1 MLASVFSK
9 TRPFN
14 YLVIGI
20 LSLVFFILKTI
31 STASADAT
39 WVYYAEELGLFLLV
53 LGSVFL
59 TNFIALKNG
68 LTKGNNYALLLFFVF
83 LLFFSSMFQNK
94 NIIISN
100 FLLLLALRRLI
111 SLKSLL
117 STKEKIFD
125 ASFWI
130 LLAALFHFWSIFYI
144 VLVFIAIILHVSK
157 DYRNWIIPFIA
168 LLAVT
173 ILFFLANSL
182 LDNSLMSTLLSKT
195 YISFDFYYFDNVYQ
209 RIALAVFTSISLF
222 AFVLHVFDIPNKAL
236 NMQSSHKTILF
247 SFILGVG
254 IYVLSANK
262 NNGSLAFCFAP
273 LAIIGANFIEKIE
286 NNWVKE
292 IVVYSLLAFGV
303 FFFIMQL

>member
-1 MLASVFSK
+1 MIASVFSK

-31 STASADAT
+31 STASDDAT

-209 RIALAVFTSISLF
+209 RIALAVFTSLSLF

-292 IVVYSLLAFGV
+292 IVVYSLVAFGV

>member
-1 MLASVFSK
+1 MIASVFSK

-14 YLVIGI
+14 YLLIGI

-31 STASADAT
+31 MTASAGAT
-39 WVYYAEELGLFLLV
+39 WLFYVEELGLFLLV
-53 LGSVFL
+53 FASIFI

-68 LTKGNNYALLLFFVF
+68 LTKSNNYALLLFFIF
-83 LLFFSSMFQNK
+83 LLFFSSFFQNK

-100 FLLLLALRRLI
+100 LLLLLALRRLI
-111 SLKSLL
+111 SLKSLIA
-117 STKEKIFD
+117 TKEKIFD

-130 LLAALFHFWSIFYI
+130 FLAALFHFWSIFYI
-144 VLVFIAIILHVSK
+144 VLVFIAVILHVSK
-157 DYRNWIIPFIA
+157 DYRNGIIPFIA
-168 LLAVT
+168 LFAVT

-182 LDNSLMSTLLSKT
+182 LDNSLLSTLMSKT
-195 YISFDFYYFDNVYQ
+195 YVSFDFYYFDNIYQ

-236 NMQSSHKTILF
+236 NLQSSHKTILF

-286 NNWVKE
+286 NNWIKE
-292 IVVYSLLAFGV
+292 IVVYSLVAFGL
-303 FFFIMQL
+303 FFFVMQL

>member
-53 LGSVFL
+53 FGSIFL

-68 LTKGNNYALLLFFVF
+68 LTKGNNYALFLFFVF
-83 LLFFSSMFQNK
+83 LLFFSSIFQNK

-117 STKEKIFD
+117 QTKEKIFD

-130 LLAALFHFWSIFYI
+130 FLAALFHFWSIFYI

>member
-1 MLASVFSK
+1 MIASVFSK

-14 YLVIGI
+14 YLLIGI

-31 STASADAT
+31 MTASAGAT
-39 WVYYAEELGLFLLV
+39 WLFYVEELGLFLLV
-53 LGSVFL
+53 FASIFI

-68 LTKGNNYALLLFFVF
+68 LTKSNNYALLLFFIF
-83 LLFFSSMFQNK
+83 LLFFSSFFQNK

-111 SLKSLL
+111 SLKSLIA
-117 STKEKIFD
+117 TKEKIFD

-130 LLAALFHFWSIFYI
+130 FLAALFHFWSIFYI
-144 VLVFIAIILHVSK
+144 VLVFIAVILHVSK

-168 LLAVT
+168 LFAVT

-182 LDNSLMSTLLSKT
+182 LDNSLLSTLMSKT
-195 YISFDFYYFDNVYQ
+195 YVSFDFYYFDNIYQ

-236 NMQSSHKTILF
+236 NLQSSHKTILF

-286 NNWVKE
+286 NNWIKE
-292 IVVYSLLAFGV
+292 IVVYSLVAFGL
-303 FFFIMQL
+303 FFFVMQL

>member
-31 STASADAT
+31 STASVDAT

-53 LGSVFL
+53 FGSIFL

-83 LLFFSSMFQNK
+83 LLFFSSVFQNK

-182 LDNSLMSTLLSKT
+182 LDNGLMSTLLSKT

-209 RIALAVFTSISLF
+209 RIALAVFASISLF

-303 FFFIMQL
+303 FFFVMQL

>member
-1 MLASVFSK
+1 MIASVFSK

-20 LSLVFFILKTI
+20 LSLFFFILKTI
-31 STASADAT
+31 STASTAAT
-39 WVYYAEELGLFLLV
+39 WLYYTEEFGLFILV
-53 LGSVFL
+53 FASVFL
-59 TNFIALKNG
+59 TNFIALKND
-68 LTKGNNYALLLFFVF
+68 LTKGNNYALFLFFVF
-83 LLFFSSMFQNK
+83 LLFFSSIFQNT

-117 STKEKIFD
+117 QTKEKIFD

-130 LLAALFHFWSIFYI
+130 FLAALFHFWSIFYI
-144 VLVFIAIILHVSK
+144 GLVFIAIILHVSK

-168 LLAVT
+168 LFAVT
-173 ILFFLANSL
+173 IIFFLSNSL
-182 LDNSLMSTLLSKT
+182 LDNSLMSILLSKT
-195 YISFDFYYFDNVYQ
+195 YISFDFYYFDNIYQ
-209 RIALAVFTSISLF
+209 RIALAVFTSLSLF
-222 AFVLHVFDIPNKAL
+222 AFVTHVFDIPNKSL
-236 NMQSSHKTILF
+236 NIQSSHKTIVF

-286 NNWVKE
+286 NDLVKE
-292 IVVYSLLAFGV
+292 IVLYCLLTFGV
-303 FFFIMQL
+303 FFFILQL

>member
-1 MLASVFSK
+1 MIASVFSK

-157 DYRNWIIPFIA
+157 VYRNWIIPFIA

-286 NNWVKE
+286 NNWRQRS
-292 IVVYSLLAFGV
+292 Y
-303 FFFIMQL
+303 

>member
-1 MLASVFSK
+1 MIASVFNK

-14 YLVIGI
+14 YLLIGI
-20 LSLVFFILKTI
+20 LSLIFFIVKTI
-31 STASADAT
+31 TTTSATAT
-39 WVYYAEELGLFLLV
+39 WVNYAEETGLFLLIF
-53 LGSVFL
+53 GSIFL
-59 TNFIALKNG
+59 TNFIALKND
-68 LTKGNNYALLLFFVF
+68 LTKANNYALLLFFVF
-83 LLFFSSMFQNK
+83 LLFFSSVFQNK
-94 NIIISN
+94 NIVISN

-144 VLVFIAIILHVSK
+144 VLVFIAIILHVSS

-182 LDNSLMSTLLSKT
+182 LDNSLMSKLLSKT
-195 YISFDFYYFDNVYQ
+195 YISFDFYYFDTIYQ

-222 AFVLHVFDIPNKAL
+222 AFVTHLFDIPNKAL

-292 IVVYSLLAFGV
+292 IVVYSLLALGI
-303 FFFIMQL
+303 FFFVMQL

>member
-1 MLASVFSK
+1 MLASIFSK

-14 YLVIGI
+14 YLVVGI
-20 LSLVFFILKTI
+20 LSLFFFSVKIIAL
-31 STASADAT
+31 AQPNAD
-39 WVYYAEELGLFLLV
+39 WIYYAEEFGLYVLLFSS
-53 LGSVFL
+53 LFIL
-59 TNFIALKNG
+59 NFITLKNG
-68 LTKGNNYALLLFFVF
+68 LTKGNNYALLLFFIF
-83 LLFFSSMFQNK
+83 LLFFSSIFQNK

-117 STKEKIFD
+117 QTKEKIFD

-130 LLAALFHFWSIFYI
+130 FLAALFHFWSIFYI
-144 VLVFIAIILHVSK
+144 ILVFIAVILHVSK

-168 LLAVT
+168 LFAVT
-173 ILFFLANSL
+173 ILFFLANSI
-182 LDNSLMSTLLSKT
+182 LDNTLLSTLLDKT
-195 YISFDFYYFDNVYQ
+195 YISFDFYYFENIYQ
-209 RIALAVFTSISLF
+209 RIALALFASISLF
-222 AFVLHVFDIPNKAL
+222 FFVSHLFDVPNKAL
-236 NMQSSHKTILF
+236 NMQSSHKAILF
-247 SFILGVG
+247 SFVLGVG

-262 NNGSLAFCFAP
+262 NNGCLAFCFGP

-292 IVVYSLLAFGV
+292 IVVYALLGLGI

>member
-1 MLASVFSK
+1 MIASVFSK

-20 LSLVFFILKTI
+20 LSLVFFIMKTI

-39 WVYYAEELGLFLLV
+39 WFYYAEELGLFLLV
-53 LGSVFL
+53 FASIFL

-68 LTKGNNYALLLFFVF
+68 LTKSNNYALLLFFVF
-83 LLFFSSMFQNK
+83 LLFFSSIFQNK

-157 DYRNWIIPFIA
+157 DYRNWVIPFIA
-168 LLAVT
+168 LFAVI

-195 YISFDFYYFDNVYQ
+195 YVSFDFYYFDNIYQ
-209 RIALAVFTSISLF
+209 RLALALFASLSLF

-286 NNWVKE
+286 NDLVKE
-292 IVVYSLLAFGV
+292 IVVYSLFAFGI

>member
-20 LSLVFFILKTI
+20 LSLVFFVLKTI

>member
-1 MLASVFSK
+1 MIASVFSK

-20 LSLVFFILKTI
+20 LSLVFFVLKTI
-31 STASADAT
+31 STASDDAT
-39 WVYYAEELGLFLLV
+39 WVYYSEELGLFLLV

-182 LDNSLMSTLLSKT
+182 LDNSLMSTRLSKT

-209 RIALAVFTSISLF
+209 RIALAVFTSLSLF

-236 NMQSSHKTILF
+236 NMQSSHKTIVF
-247 SFILGVG
+247 SFFLGVG

-286 NNWVKE
+286 NNRVKE
-292 IVVYSLLAFGV
+292 IVLYALVAFGV

>member
-1 MLASVFSK
+1 MIASVFSK

-222 AFVLHVFDIPNKAL
+222 AFVLHIFDIPNKAL

-262 NNGSLAFCFAP
+262 NNGSLAFCCAP

-286 NNWVKE
+286 NN
-292 IVVYSLLAFGV
+292 
-303 FFFIMQL
+303 

>member
-1 MLASVFSK
+1 MIASVFSK

-20 LSLVFFILKTI
+20 LSLVFFVLKTI

-222 AFVLHVFDIPNKAL
+222 AFVLHIFDIPNKAL

>member
-1 MLASVFSK
+1 MIASVFSK

-20 LSLVFFILKTI
+20 LSLVFFVLKTI

-222 AFVLHVFDIPNKAL
+222 VFVLHVFDIPNKAL

>member
-1 MLASVFSK
+1 MIASVFSK

-31 STASADAT
+31 STASVDAT

-53 LGSVFL
+53 FGSIFL

-83 LLFFSSMFQNK
+83 LLFFSSVFQNK

-182 LDNSLMSTLLSKT
+182 LDNGLMSTLLSKT

-209 RIALAVFTSISLF
+209 RIALAVFASISLF

-303 FFFIMQL
+303 FFFVMQL

>member
-1 MLASVFSK
+1 MIASVFSK

-168 LLAVT
+168 LFAVT
-173 ILFFLANSL
+173 ILFFLANSI
-182 LDNSLMSTLLSKT
+182 LDNTLMSTLLSKT
-195 YISFDFYYFDNVYQ
+195 YFSFDFYYFENIYQ
-209 RIALAVFTSISLF
+209 RIALATFTSLSLF
-222 AFVLHVFDIPNKAL
+222 AFVLHVFDVPNKAL

-262 NNGSLAFCFAP
+262 NNGSLAFCFGP

-292 IVVYSLLAFGV
+292 IVVYALLGLGI
-303 FFFIMQL
+303 FFFVIQL